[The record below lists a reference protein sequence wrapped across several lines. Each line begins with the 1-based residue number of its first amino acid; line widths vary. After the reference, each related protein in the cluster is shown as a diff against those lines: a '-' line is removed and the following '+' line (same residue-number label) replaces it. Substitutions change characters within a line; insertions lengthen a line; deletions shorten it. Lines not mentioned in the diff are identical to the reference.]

1 MKILY
6 QLQKMNYF
14 RLIIFFTLLFS
25 SSLFVSCDQNKKN
38 SKDEEVSLPTIDSNY
53 INRHQDTVNFNN
65 KAKELANLEEIKYT
79 KVLVSGE
86 YSVEKLKEMTEPVGL
101 DSSKRKIL
109 TTLNRKEFRF
119 IRNGD
124 SLVVPSKLLNNQ
136 QLYSVFP
143 QTYPGAMH
151 IKKIIMV
158 SNAMQ
163 EYACYE
169 NGILVRSS
177 AVNSGKEKTQTYPGR
192 YALNW
197 KAWKKTSSLDS
208 SWILPF
214 TWNFHRQAG
223 NAFHQFEMPGRP
235 VSHSCCRQFLDDAK
249 WLFKWGRG
257 SKYDSL
263 KRDIPMS
270 GTPVIIIDVFN
281 YARKKY
287 GPWIDLKSNK
297 DGILKLP
304 LNPMAVEEA
313 IIPLGQI
320 PKEARGSLRNYKRYL
335 YGEDTL
341 RARGVIREGVE
352 LIYTVNFNEKRRLDK
367 VKKEKEEKRKL
378 EKELLEAPKEN

>member
-1 MKILY
+1 MKL
-6 QLQKMNYF
+6 F
-14 RLIIFFTLLFS
+14 RRIIFIFICILSILI
-25 SSLFVSCDQNKKN
+25 VSCNKKSSN
-38 SKDEEVSLPTIDSNY
+38 DKNDDSLPSIDSNF
-53 INRHQDTVNFNN
+53 IKRHQDTVNF
-65 KAKELANLEEIKYT
+65 KKKSDELANLEEIKYI
-79 KVLVSGE
+79 KVIVNGD
-86 YSVEKLKEMTEPVGL
+86 YSIAKLNAMTEPEGK

-109 TTLNRKEFRF
+109 TTLNRKEFKF
-119 IRNGD
+119 IRTGD
-124 SLVVPSKLLNNQ
+124 SLVVPSKFVNNQ

-143 QTYPGAMH
+143 QTYQGAMH
-151 IKKIIMV
+151 IKKLIMV

-163 EYACYE
+163 EYGCYE
-169 NGILVRSS
+169 NGILVRAS

-263 KRDIPMS
+263 KHDIHLS
-270 GTPVIIIDVFN
+270 GTPVVIIDVFN
-281 YARKKY
+281 YARKRY

-304 LNPMAVEEA
+304 ENPMAVEEA

-335 YGEDTL
+335 HGEDTL
-341 RARGVIREGVE
+341 RARGIIREGVE
-352 LIYTVNFNEKRRLDK
+352 LIYTVNFNEKRRNDNA
-367 VKKEKEEKRKL
+367 KKAKEEKLKL
-378 EKELLEAPKEN
+378 EQEHTASPK

>member
-1 MKILY
+1 MPNLQIQNQMQIL
-6 QLQKMNYF
+6 
-14 RLIIFFTLLFS
+14 RLIIVIISFS
-25 SSLFVSCDQNKKN
+25 LIVVSCDKKYN
-38 SKDEEVSLPTIDSNY
+38 NNNGNQELLPIIDSNY
-53 INRHQDTVNFNN
+53 IKLHLDSLNFNK
-65 KAKELANLEEIKYT
+65 KASELANLEEIKYIKT
-79 KVLVSGE
+79 IVKSEYSIDNLKVL
-86 YSVEKLKEMTEPVGL
+86 TEPEGK

-119 IRNGD
+119 IRTGD
-124 SLVVPSKLLNNQ
+124 SIIIPTKFANNHLLF
-136 QLYSVFP
+136 SVFP
-143 QTYPGAMH
+143 QTYAASMH
-151 IKKIIMV
+151 LKKLIMV

-163 EYACYE
+163 SYACYE
-169 NGILVRSS
+169 NGILVRFS

-192 YALNW
+192 YSLNW

-223 NAFHQFEMPGRP
+223 NAFHQFDMPGRP

-263 KRDIPMS
+263 KHEILFS
-270 GTPVIIIDVFN
+270 GTPVVIIDVFD
-281 YARKKY
+281 YTRKRY

-304 LNPMAVEEA
+304 ANPMLVEEA

-320 PKEARGSLRNYKRYL
+320 PKESRGSLHNFNRYK

-341 RARGVIREGVE
+341 RARGVIRKDVE
-352 LIYTVNFNEKRRLDK
+352 ITYTVNFNEKRRQDK
-367 VKKEKEEKRKL
+367 AKKAKDEKKKEKELQEKIN
-378 EKELLEAPKEN
+378 EN